1 MHRTFASFVAAAVV
15 SLGTSLA
22 VAQGVAIELAPEVRT
37 TFHEHVT
44 TTKVA
49 PVTLETE
56 LVVGGV
62 VPAEIALNPVPPVI
76 IEAAPELEAHQF
88 FVVDGRIHVV
98 HPETRAIVTVID

>member
-1 MHRTFASFVAAAVV
+1 MKKTLASLAAVAVV

-22 VAQGVAIELAPEVRT
+22 FAQGVAIELAPEVRT

-44 TTKVA
+44 TTNVA
-49 PVTLETE
+49 PVTVETE

-62 VPAEIALNPVPPVI
+62 VPPEITLHPVPPVI
-76 IEAAPELEAHQF
+76 IESAPELEAHQY
-88 FVVDGRIHVV
+88 FVVDDRIHVV

>member
-1 MHRTFASFVAAAVV
+1 MNKTFASLAAAAVV

-22 VAQGVAIELAPEVRT
+22 IAQGVAIELAPEVRT

-44 TTKVA
+44 TTNVA
-49 PVTLETE
+49 PVTVETE

-62 VPAEIALNPVPPVI
+62 VPAEITLHPVPPVI
-76 IEAAPELEAHQF
+76 IEAAPELEAHEY

-98 HPETRAIVTVID
+98 QPETRTIVTVID

>member
-1 MHRTFASFVAAAVV
+1 MKKTVASLAAAAVI

-44 TTKVA
+44 TTQVA
-49 PVTLETE
+49 PVTVDTE

-62 VPAEIALNPVPPVI
+62 VPPEITLHPVPPTI
-76 IEAAPELEAHQF
+76 IEVAPELEAHEY
-88 FVVDGRIHVV
+88 FVVDNRIHVV
-98 HPETRAIVTVID
+98 DPGTRAIVTVID